1 MGQFSPIQV
10 NFNGM
15 PVIGHCRKTSL
26 NFLSLGTP
34 DHHRVLESGYR
45 EYDNERPHSSL
56 GYLTPL
62 EYMSKLIGESAQQA
76 NMEVLSG
83 PENGQD
89 PQGLAYQKA
98 GDGKEEA
105 TAVYVPGVFCDE
117 R

>member
-1 MGQFSPIQV
+1 LPKIQLEFPI
-10 NFNGM
+10 
-15 PVIGHCRKTSL
+15 
-26 NFLSLGTP
+26 LSLGTP
-34 DHHRVLESGYR
+34 DHHRVLASGYR

-56 GYLTPL
+56 GDLTPL
-62 EYMSKLIGESAQQA
+62 EYMSKLIEGSAQQA
-76 NMEVLSG
+76 NMEALSG

-98 GDGKEEA
+98 GDDKEEA